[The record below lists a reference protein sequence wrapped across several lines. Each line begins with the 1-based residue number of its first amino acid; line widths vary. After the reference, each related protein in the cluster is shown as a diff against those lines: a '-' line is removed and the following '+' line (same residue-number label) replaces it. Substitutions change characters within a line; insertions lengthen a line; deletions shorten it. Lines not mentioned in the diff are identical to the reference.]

1 MSKKLRLAFFLLA
14 GLSVPLFASAATS
27 NIGFEGLNKLIL
39 SLSNG
44 VIRSIGY
51 MLFTLA
57 VVAFFWGIIQFIW
70 SARQGAEG
78 KGISNGKTF
87 MMWGLIGLFV
97 MFSVWGIIKFAQG
110 VFGIQGENTI
120 IVPTL
125 DFKPGSGTS
134 GDPASGSVKCDPP
147 NELIGGVCSC
157 DAQCRRMKN
166 EQRSGT
172 SQSPSPSG
180 TTIRTGGAS
189 SPASSGDYRNGADV
203 QSDNASTA
211 GNVEESNYAASSG
224 LPVCGTAAANR
235 SSGACSPSDGQR
247 CNKGD
252 GMFCNDDAT
261 ARNGSDVQSDSFY
274 YSQDNTNDNYD
285 FQHRKSTKC
294 KHI

>member
-1 MSKKLRLAFFLLA
+1 MSKKLHLAFFLLA
-14 GLSVPLFASAATS
+14 GLSIPLFASAATS

-157 DAQCRRMKN
+157 DQVCRRIKAGN
-166 EQRSGT
+166 TGPAQPS

-180 TTIRTGGAS
+180 TTIQTGPTSNGGTVSDPEPYSSEGAPCS
-189 SPASSGDYRNGADV
+189 EGGQIGTTNASGDCVVG
-203 QSDNASTA
+203 
-211 GNVEESNYAASSG
+211 
-224 LPVCGTAAANR
+224 
-235 SSGACSPSDGQR
+235 
-247 CNKGD
+247 
-252 GMFCNDDAT
+252 
-261 ARNGSDVQSDSFY
+261 
-274 YSQDNTNDNYD
+274 
-285 FQHRKSTKC
+285 
-294 KHI
+294 I